1 MTTLPATNGATQN
14 CVEYWP
20 QLQNPWPYTAP
31 VTFSTYVPY
40 PVPQPVP
47 VSPCVIIMPP
57 APCPQYRD
65 EAEAKLIK
73 AARELLEARG
83 YVVVA
88 PAGET
93 P

>member
-1 MTTLPATNGATQN
+1 MTTLPATSGAAYNT
-14 CVEYWP
+14 VEYWP
-20 QLQNPWPYTAP
+20 QLQNPWPYTSPASYP
-31 VTFSTYVPY
+31 VYVPY

-47 VSPCVIIMPP
+47 ISPCIIIQQP
-57 APCPQYRD
+57 APCSHCRD
-65 EAEAKLIK
+65 EAEAKLLK

-93 P
+93 G